1 MKLQTTMFSN
11 RFPGKEITWLLL
23 AAAWLLTISFIIDN
37 YWAASSSSKAV
48 AKNLS
53 QHIQTVQKDF
63 GLLASDTQLQKE
75 VYFNILPEE
84 KLDQLVQKK
93 YFLFFYNRAG
103 KLLFWNTQTIL
114 PDTSILNATDTL
126 GFAKLQNGYYA
137 WQKHTTSNLQ
147 LVALV
152 PVKWNYI
159 VINEYLQNN
168 FVLKNIAHNAYIVS
182 PVITENAVVHSLS
195 GQKLFSIIEKN
206 KEPNFRNNNASIWLR
221 LMASVLVFFVVHLI
235 CLYFLHKRGIFFAA
249 ALLLV
254 ALLVFRIAGYLLPIP
269 LNLRQFELFDP
280 AVYGSSGILRSLGDL
295 LINVLFALWFISFF
309 RKFLLQL
316 NIRALVSPGLFV
328 KWLLTILAAFILLA
342 ATFISS
348 HIIRSLVSDSQI
360 SFDVINFFS
369 LNLYSVIGFM
379 VLCCIGIGFF
389 FLSQS
394 LMYLY
399 RSLFPNSFILF
410 IFVVCLMAL
419 SYLSALVGSLSG
431 GYELYLLLWVLLFL
445 YLVNSV
451 NIAFITDKLVVSR
464 MIFWIFFFSVSISAI
479 IIRENKSKEL
489 QNRKHYAEILSAKSD
504 PASEILLNSMLT
516 DFKETYLAANFY
528 KFRDSALS
536 SFFRDSLIGSNFSGY
551 TNKFGTKILVFDDA
565 ENPVYNEAAISYN
578 QLNTILN
585 TQANPTAVEGLYYY
599 DVAFDRFNYIAKK
612 AIVDTLG
619 KLDGYVFIL
628 VTPKMV
634 SNEKISPELFGKGI
648 YNSIENTTAY
658 SFAIYSAGKLVNS
671 HNDYPFASQLPD
683 RYFANHLFLLVNK
696 KNHSE
701 LWYNAGAD
709 KYVVIVKE
717 NRLFLESITLFS
729 YLFCGF
735 LLVFVVFRFLNILFN
750 SGFYIRKVSENL
762 RMNIRSQIHGT
773 IIFFSILS
781 FVIIGV
787 ATILFFIN
795 RYENN
800 NREKLSSTIKIME
813 RDLKKSL
820 AQNWLLHDTLRMNSL
835 NNFENTIRQ
844 IADIHGVDVNL
855 YNLNG
860 DLKASSLA
868 LPYLKGVVS
877 TKMDPRAYFH
887 LHQEKEVQYFQ
898 KEKIGN
904 LKYLS
909 SYVPLIDSAGN
920 ESAYLN
926 IPYFTSQSNLKQEIS
941 NFLVTIINLNAF
953 IFLIAGIVALFIT
966 NRITHSFSL
975 IGEKMKRINLST
987 QNERIQWD
995 RNDEIGSLVDEYNK
1009 MVDKLDKSAKALAK
1023 TEREGAWK
1031 EMARQVAHE
1040 IKNPLTPMKL
1050 SIQFLK
1056 KSIDTNAP
1064 NVKALSDNVA
1074 ITLIEQIDHLSAIAN
1089 EFSQFANIENS
1100 NKEVMDL
1107 NEALR
1112 SVKNLYTNDTQT
1124 IFAWQILPVPVLILA
1139 DKTQINRLFSNLIQN
1154 GLQAVPEG
1162 SVPEISITE
1171 EVFDQYVLIKLKDN
1185 GVGISAELQPMIF
1198 VPRFT
1203 TKSSGTGLGLAMCKQ
1218 IVEQMNGEIYFETI
1232 PNESTTFFVKLPV
1245 LKDENVS

>member
-1 MKLQTTMFSN
+1 MQKALFSN
-11 RFPGKEITWLLL
+11 RFPGKEVTWLLL
-23 AAAWLLTISFIIDN
+23 GAAWLLTLSFIIDN
-37 YWAASSSSKAV
+37 YWAAGSSSNAV
-48 AKNLS
+48 AKNL
-53 QHIQTVQKDF
+53 TRYVQSVQQDF
-63 GLLASDTQLQKE
+63 QKVASDTTLHKLIE
-75 VYFNILPEE
+75 FNQLPEE
-84 KLDQLVQKK
+84 RLNQLVEKK
-93 YFLFFYNRAG
+93 YFLFVYNRAG
-103 KLLFWNTQTIL
+103 KLIFWNTQTAL
-114 PDTSILNATDTL
+114 PDSTILGSFESL
-126 GFAKLQNGYYA
+126 GFTKLQNGYYV
-137 WQKHTTSNLQ
+137 WEKYKTKQLQ
-147 LVALV
+147 LLALV
-152 PVKWNYI
+152 PIKWNYI
-159 VINEYLQNN
+159 VINEYLQNQ
-168 FVLKNIAHNAYIVS
+168 FILKSIAPNAYIVS
-182 PVITENAVVHSLS
+182 PVINEGTVVHSAS
-195 GQKLFSIIEKN
+195 GKRLFSIIEKN
-206 KEPNFRNNNASIWLR
+206 KDSNFRNNPASAGLR
-221 LMASVLVFFVVHLI
+221 LVSVLLVFFAVHLI
-235 CLYFLHKRGIFFAA
+235 GLYFLQNRGLIFATA
-249 ALLLV
+249 WLLATLFLFR
-254 ALLVFRIAGYLLPIP
+254 LLSYLFPIP
-269 LNLRQFELFDP
+269 LNFRQFELFDP
-280 AVYGSSGILRSLGDL
+280 AIYGSSGILRSLGDL
-295 LINVLFALWFISFF
+295 LINVLLALWLISFV
-309 RKFLLQL
+309 RKYLLQL
-316 NIRALVSPGLFV
+316 KIQPISGQRPWAKIGVTL
-328 KWLLTILAAFILLA
+328 LAAFVLLL

-369 LNLYSVIGFM
+369 LNLYSVIGFG
-379 VLCCIGIGFF
+379 VLCCIGIGYF

-394 LMYLY
+394 VMYLY
-399 RSLFPNSFILF
+399 RSLFPNALFLF
-410 IFVVCLMAL
+410 IFVVCIMAL
-419 SYLSALVGSLSG
+419 TYLSVLIGSLSG
-431 GYELYLLLWVLLFL
+431 GYELYLLLWVLVFV
-445 YLVNSV
+445 YLLNSV

-464 MIFWIFFFSVSISAI
+464 MIFWIFFFSVSITAI
-479 IIRENKSKEL
+479 IIRENKIKEL
-489 QNRKHYAEILSAKSD
+489 QNRQHYAEILSAKSD

-516 DFKETYLAANFY
+516 DFKESFLTGQFY
-528 KFRDSALS
+528 KFRDSARS
-536 SFFRDSLIGSNFSGY
+536 SFFRDSLVGSNFSGY
-551 TNKFGTKILVFDDA
+551 TNKFNTKILVFDQA
-565 ENPVYNEAAISYN
+565 ENPMFNEDATSYN

-585 TQANPTAVEGLYYY
+585 TQANPTAVDGLYYY

-612 AIVDTLG
+612 TIVDSSG

-658 SFAIYSAGKLVNS
+658 SFAIYSGGKLVSS

-683 RYFANHLFLLVNK
+683 RYFANHLFLLVGK
-696 KNHSE
+696 KSHSE

-735 LLVFVVFRFLNILFN
+735 LLVFLIFRFLNILFN
-750 SGFYIRKVSENL
+750 SGFYLRKITENL

-795 RYENN
+795 RYESN
-800 NREKLSSTIKIME
+800 NREKLSSTIRIME

-820 AQNWLLHDTLRMNSL
+820 SQNWMLEDTLHLNSL

-855 YNLNG
+855 YSLNG

-877 TKMDPRAYFH
+877 TKMDPTAYFH
-887 LHQEKEVQYFQ
+887 LHHEKEVQFFQ
-898 KEKIGN
+898 KERIGN

-909 SYVPLIDSAGN
+909 SYVPLIDSSGT
-920 ESAYLN
+920 ERAYLN

-953 IFLIAGIVALFIT
+953 IFLVAGIVALFIT

-975 IGEKMKRINLST
+975 IGEKMKRINLAT

-1009 MVDKLDKSAKALAK
+1009 MVDKLDKSAEALAK

-1050 SIQFLK
+1050 SIQFLQ

-1064 NVKALSDNVA
+1064 NVKTLSDNVA
-1074 ITLIEQIDHLSAIAN
+1074 QTLIEQIDHLSAIAN

-1100 NKEVMDL
+1100 HKEKMDL

-1124 IFAWQILPVPVLILA
+1124 VYNWHILEEPVFIMA
-1139 DKTQINRLFSNLIQN
+1139 DKTQINRLFNNLIQN

-1162 SVPEISITE
+1162 RVPHISITE
-1171 EVFDQYVLIKLKDN
+1171 ALFDDYVLIKVSDN

-1203 TKSSGTGLGLAMCKQ
+1203 TKTSGTGLGLAMCKR
-1218 IVEQMNGEIYFETI
+1218 IVEQKNGEIYFETI
-1232 PNESTTFFVKLPV
+1232 PDESTTFFVKLPLV
-1245 LKDENVS
+1245 KNDTLP